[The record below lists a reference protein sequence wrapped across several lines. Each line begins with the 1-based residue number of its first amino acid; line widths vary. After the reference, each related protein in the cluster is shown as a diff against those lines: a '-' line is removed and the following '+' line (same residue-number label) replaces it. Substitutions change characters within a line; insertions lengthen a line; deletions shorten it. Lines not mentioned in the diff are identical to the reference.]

1 MSRERKPA
9 EICASPRLL
18 GVLPDE
24 SSDTE
29 TAFSLA
35 SRSGLPLLE
44 PPICARSLPPGDLLI
59 EIHDGVAGLQM
70 TGSKAPG
77 FVPVTFMSAR
87 LAHRRRAGHNELLGK
102 AVGWRQDR
110 HPRIADTTAG
120 FGVDSFLLADLGC
133 DVVCCERNS
142 VMSALLD
149 HALNAASDTQSG
161 WLVSVASRIRLHSG
175 DARLLSAD
183 QLKEIDVLYIDPMFP
198 AERRAQPGKEMQL
211 LQALLR
217 IDDSEQSGGD
227 GLFNWALSTSVPRVV
242 VKRPRREL
250 PLCGRD
256 PSHQLQGRSVRFDVY
271 QLR

>member
-1 MSRERKPA
+1 MSRDRKSA
-9 EICASPRLL
+9 ETGARPRLL

-24 SSDTE
+24 ATDTGV
-29 TAFSLA
+29 ACSLA

-44 PPICARSLPPGDLLI
+44 PPICARSLPSGDVLV
-59 EIHDGVAGLQM
+59 EIHDGVVGLQM

-77 FVPVTFMSAR
+77 FVPVTFTSAR

-120 FGVDSFLLADLGC
+120 FGIDTFLLADLGC

-142 VMSALLD
+142 VMSALLH
-149 HALNAASDTQSG
+149 HALDAASESQSV

-183 QLKEIDVLYIDPMFP
+183 QLKEIDVLYLDPMFP

-217 IDDSEQSGGD
+217 SDDSAQSAGD
-227 GLFNWALSTSVPRVV
+227 GLFNWALNTLVPRVV
-242 VKRPRREL
+242 VKRPRREP
-250 PLCGRD
+250 PLRGRD
-256 PSHQLQGRSVRFDVY
+256 PSHQIQGRSVRFDVY
-271 QLR
+271 QLG